1 MEPGPQ
7 LDGDRG
13 RSQRTALG
21 YAIAIGGVAV
31 AFGLILL
38 LSDVFAPRPRFLLLL
53 PPLAGAVLVGG
64 RGPGLV
70 ATALSLAAAAAIVR
84 DIGIGLD
91 DAAVEIAALAGLGLG
106 AVWFAG
112 RAEVLRRHAQERSD
126 DLSAE
131 RAFLQSVL
139 DTVPDAIMVIDDYG
153 ILRSF
158 SPAAERL
165 FGYSAAE
172 AVGQNVKI
180 LMPSPHQENHDS
192 YLAKYRATGQRH
204 IIGIGR
210 VVAGRRRNGST
221 FPLELSVGEINA
233 PTGRFFTGF
242 IRDLTERQAA
252 EARLQELQSEL
263 THISRLSA
271 MGEMASTLAH
281 ELNQPLSALANY
293 LRGARRLLDRPEGDL
308 AMVTGALDKAAEQA
322 LRAGDIIRRLRDF
335 VARGEEART
344 IEAVTRLVEEASA
357 LALVGAKEQGIRVSF
372 RLDPRAPTALVDRV
386 QVQQVLVNLIR
397 NAVDAM
403 AGAKKRE
410 LVIATRPVEGDMVE
424 IAVSDTGPGIDP
436 AIAGNLFHPFQT
448 TKAQGMG
455 LGLSICRTII
465 EAHGGRIGVD
475 PPSGSGATFRFTV
488 PSSAV
493 GGDDRQ

>member
-1 MEPGPQ
+1 M
-7 LDGDRG
+7 
-13 RSQRTALG
+13 SN
-21 YAIAIGGVAV
+21 
-31 AFGLILL
+31 
-38 LSDVFAPRPRFLLLL
+38 VFDPRPRLLLLL

-70 ATALSLAAAAAIVR
+70 ATALSVAAAIGLAVDR
-84 DIGIGLD
+84 GIAPA
-91 DAAVEIAALAGLGLG
+91 DAAVESLALAGLGLG
-106 AVWFAG
+106 AVWLAG
-112 RAEVLRRHAQERSD
+112 RAAALRQQALERSA

-139 DTVPDAIMVIDDYG
+139 DTVPDAIMVIDDHG

-165 FGYSAAE
+165 FGYAE
-172 AVGQNVKI
+172 REVTGQNVSI
-180 LMPSPHQENHDS
+180 LMPSPHRQNHDG
-192 YLAKYRATGQRH
+192 YLAKYRATGERH

-210 VVAGRRRNGST
+210 VVAGKRRDGTT
-221 FPLELSVGEINA
+221 FPLELSVGEING
-233 PTGRFFTGF
+233 PGGRFFTGF

-293 LRGARRLLDRPEGDL
+293 LRGARRLLDRPLDDL
-308 AMVTGALDKAAEQA
+308 SMVTGALDKAAEQA

-335 VARGEEART
+335 VARGEEQRA
-344 IEAVTRLVEEASA
+344 IEPVTKLVEEASA

-372 RLDPRAPTALVDRV
+372 RLDPRAPSALVDRV
-386 QVQQVLVNLIR
+386 QIQQVLVNLIR
-397 NAVDAM
+397 NAIDAM
-403 AGAKKRE
+403 AQSPTRE
-410 LVIATRPVEGDMVE
+410 LVVATRLVEGDMVE
-424 IAVSDTGPGIDP
+424 ISVSDTGPGLEP
-436 AIAGNLFHPFQT
+436 AIAANLFQPFQT

-475 PPSGSGATFRFTV
+475 PPAGGGATFRFTV
-488 PSSAV
+488 PSSVA
-493 GGDDRQ
+493 GDDRQ

>member
-1 MEPGPQ
+1 MDQRPQ
-7 LDGDRG
+7 LHEADARQS
-13 RSQRTALG
+13 RRVWG
-21 YAIAIGGVAV
+21 YVIAIGGIAL

-38 LSDVFAPRPRFLLLL
+38 LSSVYDPRPRLLLLL
-53 PPLAGAVLVGG
+53 PALAGAVLVGG

-70 ATALSLAAAAAIVR
+70 ATALSVAAAVWIAVDRDIAAPDAAI
-84 DIGIGLD
+84 
-91 DAAVEIAALAGLGLG
+91 EILALAGLGLG
-106 AVWFAG
+106 AVWLAG
-112 RAEVLRRHAQERSD
+112 RAAFLRQQAVEKST

-139 DTVPDAIMVIDDYG
+139 DTVPDAIMVIDDHG
-153 ILRSF
+153 TLRSF
-158 SPAAERL
+158 SPASERL
-165 FGYSAAE
+165 FGYAE
-172 AVGQNVKI
+172 HEVVGQNVKI
-180 LMPSPHQENHDS
+180 LMPSPHQQNHDT
-192 YLAKYRATGQRH
+192 YLEKYRATGQRH

-210 VVAGRRRNGST
+210 VVAGKRRDGTT
-221 FPLELSVGEINA
+221 FPLELSVGEING
-233 PTGRFFTGF
+233 PSGRFFTGF

-293 LRGARRLLDRPEGDL
+293 LRGARRLLDKPLDDL
-308 AMVTGALDKAAEQA
+308 PMVTGALDKAAEQA

-335 VARGEEART
+335 VSRGEEQRS
-344 IEAVTRLVEEASA
+344 IELVTKLVEEASA

-372 RLDPRAPTALVDRV
+372 HLDPRAPSALVDRV
-386 QVQQVLVNLIR
+386 QIQQVLVNLIR
-397 NAVDAM
+397 NAIDAM
-403 AGAKKRE
+403 AKSPKRE
-410 LVIATRPVEGDMVE
+410 LVVATRPVEGDMVE
-424 IAVSDTGPGIDP
+424 ISVSDTGPGIDP
-436 AIAGNLFHPFQT
+436 AVAANLFHPFQT
-448 TKAQGMG
+448 TKAHGMG

-488 PSSAV
+488 PSPV
-493 GGDDRQ
+493 PGDDRQ